1 MASLSWAQIKKGQ
14 HRVDKFLAMID
25 SGEPFELVNGT
36 KKKLRFNSSSDVVQ
50 KFEKDVRARGVNV
63 TSAPAGALVD
73 DKGNKVSWTQIKK
86 TVDFGAAGENKGNVA
101 EGVLAAAIGARF
113 LSKTQSITA
122 NDVTNIIK
130 KFPRGGRK
138 DFKTIT
144 LKSPNKNPDVVDEL
158 VIVVELNEADM
169 NNFLTKTYSDL
180 VRASVA
186 YVNQSNV
193 RKWGDLL
200 YNNNLI
206 NYINVNSVGISGQ
219 TATKVDTWVE
229 VGDEKTKPKR
239 VDINISLKAGD
250 VKQFGQEAGNKWEA
264 QERLFKNFGVEFSPP
279 IEKKFVGHMAK
290 KNYSDAFK
298 VTFTEAQKLLNRND
312 VDSKTVAEAIVHY
325 ATLNESNV
333 DLLQLKGNV
342 AIQYQFSKTVE
353 LLSPLKL
360 NVELK
365 FGASQL
371 PTLTFIADGYGPLVS
386 LRVKKSGE
394 GYYRSIVEKQN
405 AMSTILATKYQ

>member
-1 MASLSWAQIKKGQ
+1 
-14 HRVDKFLAMID
+14 
-25 SGEPFELVNGT
+25 
-36 KKKLRFNSSSDVVQ
+36 
-50 KFEKDVRARGVNV
+50 
-63 TSAPAGALVD
+63 
-73 DKGNKVSWTQIKK
+73 
-86 TVDFGAAGENKGNVA
+86 
-101 EGVLAAAIGARF
+101 
-113 LSKTQSITA
+113 
-122 NDVTNIIK
+122 
-130 KFPRGGRK
+130 
-138 DFKTIT
+138 
-144 LKSPNKNPDVVDEL
+144 
-158 VIVVELNEADM
+158 M
-169 NNFLTKTYSDL
+169 NNFLTKTYGDL

-200 YNNNLI
+200 YNNDLV
-206 NYINVNSVGISGQ
+206 NYINVNSMGISGQ

-229 VGDEKTKPKR
+229 VGDEKTKPER

-264 QERLFKNFGVEFSPP
+264 QERLFKNFGVEFSPAT
-279 IEKKFVGHMAK
+279 EKKFVGHMAK
-290 KNYSDAFK
+290 KDYSDAFK

-312 VDSKTVAEAIVHY
+312 VNSKKVAEAIVHY

-360 NVELK
+360 NVDLR